1 VILTLSSYLVG
12 MTSEATIY
20 KPGAMHRARWMSKAI
35 YSLKMELLYEG
46 NEAVLKLTSRE
57 LQAIKRFNRFV
68 VGVYIESWFTSKSA
82 VDAPVNDIR
91 LIEKL
96 IAFDDDGLKTAGL
109 KAMKR
114 HSWYLS
120 PEVATLALFS
130 HKASCE
136 QKTLLVANMLEDA
149 GSHLLT
155 SLPTN
160 ISELRISRSF
170 FSVLQV
176 DDSFLSIPV
185 ELWPESPSFVE
196 ASAAVSNLACVNDCA
211 ERGVALIQDFNARA
225 KDEVQKQYLLQVI
238 ELHRK
243 NFKGCTLKELSK
255 M

>member
-1 VILTLSSYLVG
+1 
-12 MTSEATIY
+12 
-20 KPGAMHRARWMSKAI
+20 
-35 YSLKMELLYEG
+35 
-46 NEAVLKLTSRE
+46 
-57 LQAIKRFNRFV
+57 
-68 VGVYIESWFTSKSA
+68 
-82 VDAPVNDIR
+82 VNDIR

-176 DDSFLSIPV
+176 DESFLSIPV

-196 ASAAVSNLACVNDCA
+196 ASAAVNNLACVNDCA
-211 ERGVALIQDFNARA
+211 ERGVARIQDFNGRA
-225 KDEVQKQYLLQVI
+225 KDEVEKQYLLQVI
-238 ELHRK
+238 ELHKK
-243 NFKGCTLKELSK
+243 NLFPVAFVVSVVSR
-255 M
+255 

>member
-1 VILTLSSYLVG
+1 

-20 KPGAMHRARWMSKAI
+20 KPGAMHTARWMSKAI
-35 YSLKMELLYEG
+35 FSLKMQLLYEG

-57 LQAIKRFNRFV
+57 LQAIKRFTRVV
-68 VGVYIESWFTSKSA
+68 VGVYIIESWFTSKSA

-96 IAFDDDGLKTAGL
+96 IAFDDDGSKTAGL

-114 HSWYLS
+114 HSRYVS

-130 HKASCE
+130 HMASCE
-136 QKTLLVANMLEDA
+136 QKSLLVANMLEDA

-160 ISELRISRSF
+160 IPELRISLSF

-185 ELWPESPSFVE
+185 ELWSESPSFVE
-196 ASAAVSNLACVNDCA
+196 ASAAVSN
-211 ERGVALIQDFNARA
+211 
-225 KDEVQKQYLLQVI
+225 
-238 ELHRK
+238 
-243 NFKGCTLKELSK
+243 
-255 M
+255 